1 MQEDLMGIIPE
12 KVWNLYDGRV
22 FRLAKERLRLPNG
35 VMAELEV
42 IRHPGASAIVPLLG
56 DNTVVMIRQYRHAA
70 GGFLW
75 EIPAG
80 TMNPGESPVECARR
94 ELPEEVGYQARSFQ
108 VLGEIFPVPG
118 YSDERIHIFLA
129 TDLTRGRQKLDKDEV
144 LDVKLIPL
152 EKALEMVKKGEI
164 RDAKTIIGLFFMM
177 LKKREHMHE
186 PNSNRP

>member
-177 LKKREHMHE
+177 LKKREHMQE